1 VTARTTGNEVGADL
15 GRGSWIVLRTDRLEA
30 IRVTM
35 SSFAE
40 MLSSYTDRPVLD
52 ETGLTGQYDIK
63 LDIDPDDYPTLRAR
77 GAANAGVTLSPEGYR
92 MLAEARPDALSRPL
106 QKAGLTLEP
115 RTGPVEV
122 VVVDSIAKT
131 PTEN

>member
-1 VTARTTGNEVGADL
+1 MDAASRATGAGYVVDM
-15 GRGSWIVLRTDRLEA
+15 GRGSSFVVDTNRIEFT
-30 IRVTM
+30 RVTM
-35 SSFAE
+35 STFAE
-40 MLSSYTDRPVLD
+40 MVSSLTDRLVLD
-52 ETGLTGQYDIK
+52 ETGLTGRYD
-63 LDIDPDDYPTLRAR
+63 YGALRAQ

-106 QKAGLTLEP
+106 QKAGLTLEA

-131 PTEN
+131 PSQN